1 MLTYEDL
8 RAAGEDEKKR
18 MDFLVTVVGE
28 HKRSAAYK
36 YAVSAQQYYDGEN
49 TTIAKYEKIIYDML
63 GKAHVDMW
71 TANHKIAS
79 QIFSYVIDQETSYL
93 LGNGIRFAK
102 EGTKKALGL
111 NFDESMTDALEFA
124 RVDGSA
130 FVFWNLDHIDV
141 FRFTEF
147 APIYGEETGLL
158 MAGVRFWQID
168 TQKPQR
174 FTLYEPD
181 GYTQYIQRAGKGI
194 EVYKPKEPYVISVV
208 ETQAEGEISAEGSN
222 YATFPIVPL
231 YANKAHKSALNGKRN
246 TVDALDL
253 ASSSMVNNVDE
264 GALIYW
270 VLTGFGGMDDDDD
283 QKFLDHLKAT
293 RVVHVNDDE
302 EGSVEA
308 HTVEA
313 PFEGTKVTIDELR
326 DRLHEDFQDF
336 DAKALTSADMS
347 ATAIEAGYT
356 RLDMKCDKI
365 EREVTRCI
373 NGILALAGLD
383 DKPSYT
389 RNRIL
394 NRTEETQRIIM
405 QATYLPDD
413 YIMKALLTVNGD
425 LDQYEEI
432 AKQMDEDSASR
443 MKELE
448 DRLKEAEANPQEN
461 PENGQ
466 EGGDA
471 A

>member
-8 RAAGEDEKKR
+8 LAVGKDENKR

-36 YAVSAQQYYDGEN
+36 YAISAQQYYDGEN
-49 TTIAKYEKIIYDML
+49 TTIARYEKIIYDML

-79 QIFSYVIDQETSYL
+79 QIFSYVIDQECSYL

-102 EGTKKALGL
+102 DGTKKAVGI
-111 NFDESMTDALEFA
+111 NFDESMTDALEYA

-147 APIYGEETGLL
+147 APLYGEETGLL

-168 TQKPQR
+168 QQKPQR

-194 EVYKPKEPYVISVV
+194 EIYREKQPYVISVV
-208 ETQAEGEISAEGSN
+208 KTQAEGEISADGSN

-231 YANKAHKSALNGKRN
+231 YANKSHKSALNGKRN

-253 ASSSMVNNVDE
+253 ASSSMINNVDE

-313 PFEGTKVTIDELR
+313 PFEGTKVTIDELK

-336 DAKALTSADMS
+336 DAKSMTASDMS

-373 NGILALAGLD
+373 NGILTLAGID

-405 QATYLPDD
+405 QAQYFDD
-413 YIMKALLTVNGD
+413 EYIRQKLLSINGD
-425 LDQYEEI
+425 IDMLDEI
-432 AKQMDEDSASR
+432 NKRMDAEDLRR
-443 MKELE
+443 MKGMEEKLLAFE
-448 DRLKEAEANPQEN
+448 QSQPDQTMRQ
-461 PENGQ
+461 G
-466 EGGDA
+466 EGGQL
-471 A
+471 